1 MKKSIKLVLL
11 SASVLMIGTALILNS
26 CKKNKTEFTFETAI
40 ASKGDLNNSVTAT
53 GTLEAILTVDVGT
66 QVSGVILHLYAD
78 FNSQVKKGQLLAELD
93 KTPLLA
99 SLEEAKASVA
109 DAQAE
114 LDYQSANFNR
124 IKSLFDK
131 QLLAQTDF
139 DQANYSYS
147 KAKANMI
154 SVKAKYERAEINLQY
169 ATIYSPID
177 GVVLNRA
184 VNEGQTVAASFN
196 TPTLFTIANALTQ
209 MEVQANID
217 EADIGKV
224 KEGQR
229 VEFTVDAYPEN
240 IFLGDVSQVRIE
252 PVITSSVVTY
262 TVIINAPN
270 PDKKLMPGMT
280 ASITVFTDEMQ
291 GALTVPGKALRF
303 SPDAQ
308 LLSAYINTLSDSE
321 KTEIPVPGSTE
332 NQEGGSQV
340 WVKENNLVHSVAVT
354 IGLDN
359 GSLVEIKSGIQEGD
373 EVILSMSQTTSAPD
387 GTKSETAK
395 SPFMPTPPGQK
406 KK

>member
-1 MKKSIKLVLL
+1 
-11 SASVLMIGTALILNS
+11 
-26 CKKNKTEFTFETAI
+26 
-40 ASKGDLNNSVTAT
+40 
-53 GTLEAILTVDVGT
+53 
-66 QVSGVILHLYAD
+66 
-78 FNSQVKKGQLLAELD
+78 
-93 KTPLLA
+93 LLA

-114 LDYQSANFNR
+114 LDYQSANYNR

-154 SVKAKYERAEINLQY
+154 SVKARFERAEINLQY

-196 TPTLFTIANALTQ
+196 TPTLFTIANDLTQ

-224 KEGQR
+224 KQGQR
-229 VEFTVDAYPEN
+229 VEFTVDAYPES
-240 IFLGDVSQVRIE
+240 IFLGDVSEVRIE
-252 PVITSSVVTY
+252 PVITSNVVTY

-308 LLSAYINTLSDSE
+308 VLSAYINSLSDSE
-321 KTEIPVPGSTE
+321 KNEIVPGSTG
-332 NQEGGSQV
+332 NQENVSQV
-340 WVKENNLVHSVAVT
+340 WIKDNNLIHSVVVT
-354 IGLDN
+354 TGLDN
-359 GSLVEIKSGIQEGD
+359 GSVVEIKSGLKEGD
-373 EVILSMSQTTSAPD
+373 EVILSMSQTTSVAD
-387 GTKSETAK
+387 GTNSEAAK

>member
-11 SASVLMIGTALILNS
+11 SASVLIVGTALILNS
-26 CKKNKTEFTFETAI
+26 CKKNKIEFTFETAI

-139 DQANYSYS
+139 DQANYSYR

-184 VNEGQTVAASFN
+184 VNEGQTVAASFSA
-196 TPTLFTIANALTQ
+196 PTLFTIANDLTQ

-224 KEGQR
+224 KQGQR

-252 PVITSSVVTY
+252 PVITSNVVTY
-262 TVIINAPN
+262 TIIINAPN

-280 ASITVFTDEMQ
+280 ASITVYTDEMQ
-291 GALTVPGKALRF
+291 GALTVPGKAVRF
-303 SPDAQ
+303 SPDTE
-308 LLSAYINTLSDSE
+308 LLSAYRNTLSDSE
-321 KTEIPVPGSTE
+321 KVEVSVPGSTG
-332 NQEGGSQV
+332 NQEGVSQV
-340 WVKENNLVHSVAVT
+340 WIKDNNLIHSVAVT
-354 IGLDN
+354 TGLDN
-359 GSLVEIKSGIQEGD
+359 GSLVEITSGLKEGD
-373 EVILSMSQTTSAPD
+373 EVILSMSQTTSAPG
-387 GTKSETAK
+387 GTKSVTAK